1 MQWQFFLKNA
11 LTQRAANKYSSYGY
25 PLAQKWE
32 GGAEDARW
40 RSPALI
46 LQLPRSQPATQQTLP
61 FRKTL
66 AVLRQKEGFGGKKCH
81 TAFWSGR
88 NRELKGRRK
97 KERGKNWKK
106 EGKRKGGKK
115 RRKKRKKRKKEGHE
129 LTNSSKRYNTSLYH
143 SLRIKDTG
151 CNYHHIQSLCRHH
164 KILCQRRQTAWSTVW
179 GKERE
184 RQREGERE
192 NEYIW
197 QTTFFPFNFWIW

>member
-1 MQWQFFLKNA
+1 MQWQFFFKNA
-11 LTQRAANKYSSYGY
+11 LTQRAANKCSSYGY
-25 PLAQKWE
+25 PSVQKWE

-46 LQLPRSQPATQQTLP
+46 LQLPRSQPATQQKLP

-106 EGKRKGGKK
+106 EKEKEGKRGERKEKKEK
-115 RRKKRKKRKKEGHE
+115 RRARINQFFKTLKH
-129 LTNSSKRYNTSLYH
+129 LVVSFPSNQRYRLQLPSYSISLQTS
-143 SLRIKDTG
+143 
-151 CNYHHIQSLCRHH
+151 
-164 KILCQRRQTAWSTVW
+164 
-179 GKERE
+179 
-184 RQREGERE
+184 
-192 NEYIW
+192 
-197 QTTFFPFNFWIW
+197 